1 MKKTLITSTLVTT
14 LALGGLTGIGS
25 QEADA
30 SEQVG
35 NQSELAQKAQ
45 ANDPSLEQSPVK
57 EGTYDFSFENDGF
70 TYHFWS
76 DGSDKFGYDYKE
88 SGQSTQQKDGNKQS
102 FNATP
107 NTNVNTST
115 YNESKD
121 LQAQPKQVSTS
132 YQAVPQTQQ
141 APKQTTQGANE
152 STQSKS
158 DVQTQQTSTTNASG
172 GSTKAQFLANGG
184 TEAMWQSIV
193 MPESSGNP
201 NASNGQYT
209 GLFQTNQSSF
219 NSSNSVGQQTK
230 GALNY
235 AKERYGSV
243 DEAIEFREH
252 NGWW

>member
-88 SGQSTQQKDGNKQS
+88 SGQSTQQKDDNKQS
-102 FNATP
+102 FDVTP
-107 NTNVNTST
+107 NTNVNTSN

-141 APKQTTQGANE
+141 APK
-152 STQSKS
+152 
-158 DVQTQQTSTTNASG
+158 QTSTTNASG

-219 NSSNSVGQQTK
+219 NASNSVGQQTK

-235 AKERYGSV
+235 AKERYGSI